1 MIHNLILLETINITF
16 STSSDGFW
24 KTIIP
29 ILAALITGVATICA
43 AKKAVDGVE
52 KTINS
57 KDLGALNKD
66 IDDTKKGTKLIQQL
80 SGKSTSNMSTDEIM
94 KLTRG
99 KV

>member
-1 MIHNLILLETINITF
+1 MTTKIFI
-16 STSSDGFW
+16 
-24 KTIIP
+24 K
-29 ILAALITGVATICA
+29 
-43 AKKAVDGVE
+43 E

-57 KDLGALNKD
+57 KDLSALSKD
-66 IDDTKKGTKLIQQL
+66 IDNTKKGTKLIQQL

>member
-1 MIHNLILLETINITF
+1 MI
-16 STSSDGFW
+16 
-24 KTIIP
+24 K
-29 ILAALITGVATICA
+29 
-43 AKKAVDGVE
+43 E

-57 KDLGALNKD
+57 KDLSALSKD
-66 IDDTKKGTKLIQQL
+66 IDNTKKGTKLIQQL

>member
-1 MIHNLILLETINITF
+1 MTTKILI
-16 STSSDGFW
+16 
-24 KTIIP
+24 K
-29 ILAALITGVATICA
+29 
-43 AKKAVDGVE
+43 E

-57 KDLGALNKD
+57 KDLSALNKD

-80 SGKSTSNMSTDEIM
+80 SGKSSSNMSTDEIM

>member
-1 MIHNLILLETINITF
+1 MT
-16 STSSDGFW
+16 
-24 KTIIP
+24 
-29 ILAALITGVATICA
+29 
-43 AKKAVDGVE
+43 AKIFIGE

-57 KDLGALNKD
+57 KDLSALNKD
-66 IDDTKKGTKLIQQL
+66 INNAKKGTKLIQQL